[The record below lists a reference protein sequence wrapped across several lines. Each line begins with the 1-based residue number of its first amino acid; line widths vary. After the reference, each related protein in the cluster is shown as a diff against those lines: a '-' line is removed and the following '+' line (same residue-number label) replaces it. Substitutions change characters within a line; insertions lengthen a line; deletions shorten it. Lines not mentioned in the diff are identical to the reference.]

1 MPSQRAVD
9 SLSALINFAESVH
22 VCRHVS
28 VCRYFGEQIDT
39 GNPATMESYCDSMCD
54 VCKYP
59 DKTRRRKLELSSEEL
74 VMSQKATLRQQAVR
88 DIDNDGHRHVQQPAI
103 KRSNGLIRASDI
115 PDTGGRKDF
124 RQGSNVISND
134 HGHASRLTS
143 TKSVGA
149 SRSATVGSK
158 RPASGVTRHD
168 AVNAKK
174 VKVQHPAPLLG
185 MSSRLKQTINKPFRS
200 PFKSV
205 IQSVSENG
213 AQSVSV
219 EIAADEDEEAAQTF
233 STSQNTVSV
242 DDAPPP
248 NDDAP
253 IKIEELMSSP
263 LSIPATDFELDAS
276 YSQKIPVPMRSET
289 FTSLRRTLHKVFSNA
304 TSGDTLWAKLGMSGL
319 EADVR
324 DSVLSHTARELEFT
338 VHSLCSTPDG
348 YQARSQRQLWAVN
361 TLSKAETWGSQPPED
376 LEDGKEALEVLERV
390 CASSLHRKG
399 KARSML

>member
-1 MPSQRAVD
+1 MK
-9 SLSALINFAESVH
+9 
-22 VCRHVS
+22 
-28 VCRYFGEQIDT
+28 
-39 GNPATMESYCDSMCD
+39 SYCASMCD

-59 DKTRRRKLELSSEEL
+59 DKTRRRKLELFSEEL

-143 TKSVGA
+143 TRSVGA
-149 SRSATVGSK
+149 SRSAAVGSK
-158 RPASGVTRHD
+158 RPASGVARHD
-168 AVNAKK
+168 AVSAKK

-205 IQSVSENG
+205 IQSVSENR
-213 AQSVSV
+213 AQSVSA
-219 EIAADEDEEAAQTF
+219 EMATESTDEDEEAAQA
-233 STSQNTVSV
+233 SSA
-242 DDAPPP
+242 DDALPP
-248 NDDAP
+248 NGDAP
-253 IKIEELMSSP
+253 IEVEELMSSP
-263 LSIPATDFELDAS
+263 LSIPATDVELDAS

-289 FTSLRRTLHKVFSNA
+289 FSSLRRALHKVFSNA
-304 TSGDTLWAKLGMSGL
+304 TSGDTLWAKFGMSEL
-319 EADVR
+319 ESDVK

-348 YQARSQRQLWAVN
+348 YQARSQRQRWAVN
-361 TLSKAETWGSQPPED
+361 MLSKAETWGNQPSED
-376 LEDGKEALEVLERV
+376 LEDGKEVLEVLERV
-390 CASSLHRKG
+390 CASGLHRKG
-399 KARSML
+399 KGRSIK